1 MARRAETP
9 RENVARPP
17 QIKGLLSCKYGRKS
31 IILQCCK
38 SIILR
43 RKRQKTFK

>member
-17 QIKGLLSCKYGRKS
+17 QIKGLLSCKYERKS

-38 SIILR
+38 SIIL
-43 RKRQKTFK
+43 KKETTENL